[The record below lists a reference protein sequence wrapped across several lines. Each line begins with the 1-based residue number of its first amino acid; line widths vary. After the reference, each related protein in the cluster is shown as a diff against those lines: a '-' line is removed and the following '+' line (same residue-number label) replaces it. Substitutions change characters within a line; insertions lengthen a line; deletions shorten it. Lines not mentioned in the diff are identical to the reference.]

1 MSSRKRTSKPKLTN
15 VAAILNRD
23 SASKSPTTSTAPI
36 KVINFPKQQ
45 PRKYFNA
52 EKLAQL
58 VTSVKEHGILEPLLV
73 RPITNGEYELV
84 AGERR
89 LRAAI
94 EAGLTEVPIVSQQ
107 LDDRE
112 AVHVALI
119 ENLQREDLNPIEE
132 TDAILDLLGLVL
144 ELNREQVISLFFQAH
159 HAKHRGQELGQ
170 NVLSQLDIIQQT
182 MRDVGRFSIDSF
194 RSSRLPLL
202 KLPKDVLDTLRQGL
216 LEYTKCQV
224 IARVKDQQARANLL
238 DIAIKEKLS
247 LKDIKLKIQALNADA
262 KQTPKI
268 LISKRCRDIGSKLQ
282 KSKVLNNSRGRS
294 KVNKLLD
301 ELEKLISE

>member
-1 MSSRKRTSKPKLTN
+1 MTSRKRTSKPKLSN

-23 SASKSPTTSTAPI
+23 TVSQPNSTLSIPI
-36 KVINFPKQQ
+36 KVIHLPKQQ

-58 VTSVKEHGILEPLLV
+58 VTSIKEHGVLEPLLV
-73 RPITNGEYELV
+73 RPHSNGEYELV

-89 LRAAI
+89 LRAAK
-94 EAGLTEVPIVSQQ
+94 EAGLTDVPIIVKQ
-107 LDDRE
+107 LNDRE

-132 TDAILDLLGLVL
+132 TDAILDLLTLVL
-144 ELNREQVISLFFQAH
+144 ELDKERIISLFYQAH

-170 NVLSQLDIIQQT
+170 NVLSQLNAIQQT
-182 MRDVGRFSIDSF
+182 MQEVGRFSVDSF

-216 LEYTKCQV
+216 LEYTKCQA
-224 IARVKDQQARANLL
+224 IARVKDPETRANLL
-238 DIAIKEKLS
+238 DIAISEKLS
-247 LKDIKLKIQALNADA
+247 LKDIKLEIQALNAEV
-262 KQTPKI
+262 KQTPQI
-268 LISKRCRDIGSKLQ
+268 LISKRCKDIGSRLQ
-282 KSKVLNNSRGRS
+282 KSKVLNNSKNRGRI
-294 KVNKLLD
+294 NKLLD
-301 ELEKLISE
+301 ELEKFISE

>member
-1 MSSRKRTSKPKLTN
+1 MTN

-23 SASKSPTTSTAPI
+23 SVGQSSSSLSIPI
-36 KVINFPKQQ
+36 KNIHLPTNQ

-58 VTSVKEHGILEPLLV
+58 VTSVKEHGVLEPLLV
-73 RPITNGEYELV
+73 RPLKNGEYELV

-89 LRAAI
+89 LRAAK
-94 EAGLTEVPIVSQQ
+94 EAGLTEVPIIAKQ
-107 LDDRE
+107 LNNRE

-144 ELNREQVISLFFQAH
+144 ELNKEQVIALFYQAH

-170 NVLSQLDIIQQT
+170 NVLSQLDTVQQT
-182 MRDVGRFSIDSF
+182 MQEVGRFSIDSF

-202 KLPKDVLDTLRQGL
+202 KLPEDVLEVLRQGL
-216 LEYTKCQV
+216 LEYTKCQA
-224 IARVKDQQARANLL
+224 IARVSDKKVRANLL
-238 DIAIKEKLS
+238 NTAITEQLS
-247 LKDIKLKIQALNADA
+247 LKDIKLEIQSLKAED
-262 KQTPKI
+262 KQTPQN
-268 LISKRCRDIGSKLQ
+268 LLSQRCKDIGSRLQ
-282 KSKVLNNSRGRS
+282 KSKVLDNSRNRS
-294 KVNKLLD
+294 KIKKLWL
-301 ELEKLISE
+301 SGN